1 MTKKHILDL
10 LGAYLDGELRGRE
23 LKKVETHLGECQIC
37 AEEYASLQSLSEILQ
52 EAPLPEFR
60 SPEHFA
66 ADIALRLPR
75 KTVAPIRSRVLEV
88 GWWLA
93 PIGLIVIWVFLS
105 TTNLVSDT
113 LLIANEFGLLNTT
126 ATSLISG
133 ASPNAIWSARLGDFG
148 FLTGNNLQW
157 AGTIEGF
164 TRTTISQVLWQVS
177 IAILY
182 LGWIAIWWVRYEYQG
197 FGQPIEA
204 ISN

>member
-1 MTKKHILDL
+1 MAKHTLDL
-10 LGAYLDGELRGRE
+10 LGAYLDGELHGRE

-66 ADIALRLPR
+66 AALALRLPR

-113 LLIANEFGLLNTT
+113 ILIANEFGLLNST

-133 ASPNAIWSARLGDFG
+133 ASPDSIWSARLAQFG
-148 FLTGNNLQW
+148 FLSGDNLQW
-157 AGTIEGF
+157 ARTIEAF
-164 TRTTISQVLWQVS
+164 TRTTLPKILWQVS

-182 LGWIAIWWVRYEYQG
+182 LGWFAIWWARHEYRG
-197 FGQPIEA
+197 FRQSVEG
-204 ISN
+204 